1 MLSRVAE
8 LYENEVQIA
17 IQRLLS
23 ILEPLLI
30 VVLGLIIGTIIV
42 SILLA
47 ILSVNDLA
55 F

>member
-1 MLSRVAE
+1 V
-8 LYENEVQIA
+8 A
-17 IQRLLS
+17 IQRLLA
-23 ILEPLLI
+23 ILEPLL
-30 VVLGLIIGTIIV
+30 VVSLGLIIGTIIV